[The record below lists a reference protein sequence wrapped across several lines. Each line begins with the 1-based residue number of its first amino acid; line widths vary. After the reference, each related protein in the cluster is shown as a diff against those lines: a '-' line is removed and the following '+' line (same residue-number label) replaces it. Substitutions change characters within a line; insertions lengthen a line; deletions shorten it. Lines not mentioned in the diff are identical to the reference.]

1 MVESPRSRIMGDFH
15 ADGHIPVLPHTEQ
28 RRTDGAIPQIQH
40 HYQKLQFDW

>member
-1 MVESPRSRIMGDFH
+1 MVQSPRSRITGDFH

-28 RRTDGAIPQIQH
+28 RRTDGAIPQIRH